1 MPARAQI
8 RAIVLIVGLSLLGAF
23 AFAGRAGALVHNG
36 ALDINKAVATE
47 QTIQIVRD
55 LHFKR
60 DVGVTVMTPDQVA
73 KMLAVP
79 KLGDPSDDQ
88 IAAEGVGGAMLG
100 LFPQGID
107 LKSASIETL
116 KEQLLAF
123 YDFNTRHMVV
133 IDGGDQSIS
142 SNIELAG
149 ERAGQ
154 RDYLGYL
161 ILAHEYTHALQDQNF
176 HLGDKLRRLRE
187 DTDAE
192 LALRSVAEGDATLAG
207 WGYVLGKMDV
217 GTVQMLESDVKTF
230 TKDYTLHPKGGSL
243 AAYEYFNFPY
253 VQGLRFVSE
262 AYKRGGW
269 AAVDALYRDPPES
282 TAQIME
288 PSLYFDHRTRPL
300 EVDLYGYDPMLDGW
314 QMVESDTSGELALQ
328 VILER
333 NLGVNSQEITPA
345 FEWAGD
351 RLALFRRNGEIGA
364 VWLIAFRDQAS
375 ARNFAATYKRVLDR
389 ALGNR
394 APHLVENRDSA
405 VLVIAGAPAR
415 LSGLAASIW
424 KSSVIAPPQPRDLT
438 ASVDLDAAAADAPRR
453 QQSAPA
459 ESAGVVDR
467 VKQII
472 RHLAASQSKPLFES
486 GKDGKDNQGDP
497 DLLP

>member
-1 MPARAQI
+1 MI
-8 RAIVLIVGLSLLGAF
+8 ILVVGLSLLGAF
-23 AFAGRAGALVHNG
+23 TFADRARALVHNG
-36 ALDINKAVATE
+36 ALDIDKAVATE

-55 LHFKR
+55 LRFKR
-60 DVGVTVMTPDQVA
+60 DVGVTVMTPNQVA

-88 IAAEGVGGAMLG
+88 IAAEGVAGAMLG
-100 LFPQGID
+100 LFPPGID

-123 YDFNTRHMVV
+123 YDFNTTHMVV
-133 IDGGDQSIS
+133 IDGGDQSVS

-176 HLGDKLRRLRE
+176 HLGEKLRRLRD

-217 GTVQMLESDVKTF
+217 GTVEMLESDVKTF
-230 TKDYTLHPKGGSL
+230 TKDYTLHPKDGSL

-269 AAVDALYRDPPES
+269 SAVDALYRDPPES

-300 EVDLYGYDPMLDGW
+300 EIDLYGYDPMLEGW
-314 QMVESDTSGELALQ
+314 QIVESDTSGELALE

-333 NLGVNSQEITPA
+333 NLGVNSREITPA

-364 VWLIAFRDQAS
+364 LWLIAFRDETS
-375 ARNFAATYKRVLDR
+375 ARSFAGTYRRVLDR
-389 ALGNR
+389 ALR
-394 APHLVENRDSA
+394 SRTPHLVEERGSA
-405 VLVIAGAPAR
+405 VLVIAGPPAR
-415 LSGLAASIW
+415 ISGLAASIW
-424 KSSVIAPPQPRDLT
+424 KSSVIAPPQPKPLT
-438 ASVDLDAAAADAPRR
+438 DSVEPVLAAADRPHRP
-453 QQSAPA
+453 QSLATD
-459 ESAGVVDR
+459 SAAMLDR

-472 RHLAASQSKPLFES
+472 RRLAASQSKPLS
-486 GKDGKDNQGDP
+486 GPAQDNQSDP
-497 DLLP
+497 DLFP

>member
-1 MPARAQI
+1 MPARTPI
-8 RAIVLIVGLSLLGAF
+8 RAIILIVGLSLLGAF
-23 AFAGRAGALVHNG
+23 AFADRAGALVHNG
-36 ALDINKAVATE
+36 VLDINKAVATE

-55 LHFKR
+55 LRFQR
-60 DVGVTVMTPDQVA
+60 GVGVTVMTPDQVA
-73 KMLAVP
+73 KMLALP

-88 IAAEGVGGAMLG
+88 VSAEGVAGAMLG

-176 HLGDKLRRLRE
+176 HLGEKLRRLRD

-217 GTVQMLESDVKTF
+217 GTVQMLESDVNTF
-230 TKDYTLHPKGGSL
+230 TKDYTLHPKDQSL

-253 VQGLRFVSE
+253 VHGLRFVSE

-300 EVDLYGYDPMLDGW
+300 EIDLFGYDPMLDGW
-314 QMVESDTSGELALQ
+314 EMIESDTSGELALE

-333 NLGVNSQEITPA
+333 NLGINSREITPA

-351 RLALFRRNGEIGA
+351 RLAIFRRNGEIG
-364 VWLIAFRDQAS
+364 VLWLIAFRDRAS
-375 ARNFAATYKRVLDR
+375 AQSFAATYKRVLDR
-389 ALGNR
+389 LLGNR
-394 APHLVENRDSA
+394 TPHLVEYRDNA
-405 VLVIAGAPAR
+405 VLVIGGPPAR
-415 LSGLAASIW
+415 ISGLAPSIW
-424 KSSVIAPPQPRDLT
+424 KSSVITTPPPRPLVDSAEAVNAGAEEPRPPQNSPSSSTRI
-438 ASVDLDAAAADAPRR
+438 LDQVER
-453 QQSAPA
+453 
-459 ESAGVVDR
+459 
-467 VKQII
+467 II
-472 RHLAASQSKPLFES
+472 ARFAASQSKPLFES
-486 GKDGKDNQGDP
+486 GKDKQGDP